1 MELLLV
7 CALCFVLGW
16 FAREVYAVHQA
27 KMFFR
32 EMQEQNESE
41 EEFEPIVIDKH
52 NDIFFVY
59 SRVDN
64 TFMAQG
70 KSIKELENN
79 LASRYPGKRFGATND
94 NLKEVGFLR

>member
-7 CALCFVLGW
+7 CTLCVVFGW
-16 FAREVYAVHQA
+16 FAREVYAVHQS
-27 KMFFR
+27 KKFFR
-32 EMQEQNESE
+32 YMQEQNESE
-41 EEFEPIVIDKH
+41 EEFEQIVIDKH

-94 NLKEVGFLR
+94 NLKEVGFLK

>member
-7 CALCFVLGW
+7 CTTCFVFGW

-32 EMQEQNESE
+32 ELQEDSESE
-41 EEFEPIVIDKH
+41 EQLEPILIDKH
-52 NDIFFVY
+52 NDTFFVY

-70 KSIKELENN
+70 KSVKELETN
-79 LASRYPGKRFGATND
+79 LANRYPGKKFGATND
-94 NLKEVGFLR
+94 NLKEVGFLK